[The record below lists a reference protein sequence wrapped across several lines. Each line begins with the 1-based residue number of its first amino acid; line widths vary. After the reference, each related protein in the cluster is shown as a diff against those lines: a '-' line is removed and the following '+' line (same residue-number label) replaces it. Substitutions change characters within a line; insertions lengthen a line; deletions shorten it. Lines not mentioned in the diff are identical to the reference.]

1 MSSYSRILS
10 IKIDEK
16 IHLITKNGDE
26 IYLCHEVRQILLRKK
41 KYAFHHKL
49 VYVTI
54 ILLFLITSVLIEN
67 TIVLYGIFVII
78 LIFWMLPKYQY
89 YLKLNFAINSKKYS
103 ITKQQFLSL
112 KSVVHSYN
120 KSHQFSHA

>member
-1 MSSYSRILS
+1 MNSYPKVVS

-16 IHLITKNGDE
+16 IHLYTNKGDE
-26 IYLCHEVRQILLRKK
+26 IYSCHEVRQMLLRKK
-41 KYAFHHKL
+41 KHPFHHKL
-49 VYVTI
+49 VYITI

-67 TIVLYGIFVII
+67 TIVLYGIFIAI

-103 ITKQQFLSL
+103 ITKQQFLSF
-112 KSVVHSYN
+112 KSVIYSYN
-120 KSHQFSHA
+120 KSHHSSHA